1 MPAKTHPSG
10 NTQCDKPL
18 VSAEAS
24 RALDAEAHGE
34 WGFNAFALVEAAGRF
49 CAQSF
54 SRALPHLFRKAPR
67 VTVAAGTGNNAAD
80 ALVMLRHFIL
90 TGLVQA
96 SSSAV
101 GLNRV
106 TGGSGPHS
114 ELIKSLKKMNVPVM
128 LWDGDIGE
136 AAGRLADH
144 FLAQSDIIVDGLAGT
159 GLNGPLR
166 GTLLEMLSA
175 INKHSKPFVVSVDIP
190 SGCWDNWQPGMPII
204 RADLTLAIEPRKLCL
219 YAPAARPYAG
229 TILPVDGVFPAE
241 LIARYTKAEL
251 LDWESGRERVSKIRP
266 DAYKNKR
273 GTVEIRAGSP
283 GTTGAALIA
292 ARGAQAAGAGLIR
305 LVADDD
311 IYPILASRA
320 GGVMVFP
327 AGKDDAGFNADAILL
342 GPGWGK
348 TPERL
353 PVLRQALEL
362 EKQGVPL
369 ILDADAIELAGDTVF
384 NGSAILTPHPGE
396 LSKSLGMAKEE
407 LLSNPGPTLLKFAR
421 ERKAILLFKGHVTTV
436 AAPDGR
442 LGVLDG
448 MKPVLAAGGSGDLL
462 AGLCAALAARMVQ
475 EDRFDGYTCAAV
487 AAALLIETG
496 SAERFPAR
504 FTDPLELADR
514 AAGIAGEALLETGII
529 GTGALL

>member
-1 MPAKTHPSG
+1 MTSKPFPSG
-10 NTQCDKPL
+10 NTHDKPL

-24 RALDAEAHGE
+24 RALDAEAHAE
-34 WGFNAFALVEAAGRF
+34 WGFNEFALVEAAGRF
-49 CAQSF
+49 CAQGLIG
-54 SRALPHLFRKAPR
+54 ALPHLFHKAPR

-90 TGLVQA
+90 SGLVQA
-96 SSSAV
+96 ASSAV
-101 GLNRV
+101 VLNRAA
-106 TGGSGPHS
+106 GGGPHA
-114 ELIKSLKKMNVPVM
+114 ELIKSLKKMKVPVM

-144 FLAQSDIIVDGLAGT
+144 FLAQSDIIVDGLTGT
-159 GLNGPLR
+159 GLNGPLN

-175 INKHSKPFVVSVDIP
+175 INKHRSPFVVSVDIP
-190 SGCWDNWQPGMPII
+190 SGCWDNWEPGMPII
-204 RADLTLAIEPRKLCL
+204 QADLTLAIEPRKLCL

-229 TILPVDGVFPAE
+229 TILPVGGIFPSE
-241 LIARYTKAEL
+241 LIAKYAKAEF

-273 GTVEIRAGSP
+273 GSVEIRAGSP

-320 GGVMVFP
+320 GGIMVFP
-327 AGKDDAGFNADAILL
+327 AGKDHDGFNADAILL

-353 PVLRQALEL
+353 PLLRRALEL
-362 EKQGVPL
+362 EEQGVPL
-369 ILDADAIELAGDTVF
+369 ILDADAIELAADTVF
-384 NGSAILTPHPGE
+384 NGNAILTPHPGE
-396 LSKSLGMAKEE
+396 LSKSLGVAKEE
-407 LLSNPGPTLLKFAR
+407 LLCNPGPTLLKFAR
-421 ERKAILLFKGHVTTV
+421 ERKAVLLFKGHVTTI

-448 MKPVLAAGGSGDLL
+448 MKPVLASGGSGDLL

-475 EDRFDGYTCAAV
+475 EGCFDGYTCAAV
-487 AAALLIETG
+487 ASALLIETG
-496 SAERFPAR
+496 SERFPAR

-514 AAGIAGEALLETGII
+514 AAGIAGEAWLETGII